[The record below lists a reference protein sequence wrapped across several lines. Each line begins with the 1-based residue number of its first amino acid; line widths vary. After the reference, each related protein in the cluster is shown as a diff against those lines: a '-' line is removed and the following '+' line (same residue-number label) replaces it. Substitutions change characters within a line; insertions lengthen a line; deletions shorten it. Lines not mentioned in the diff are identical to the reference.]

1 MMTTAKSK
9 RKRTSERDEENKQV
23 IQCLER
29 KLAWRKH
36 NIQPENLMNSFLY
49 IQGPL
54 QMNMGFPKKE
64 TRVPGLINNKVAE
77 PTVFFNC
84 LLWTPDVVL
93 IDAMF

>member
-1 MMTTAKSK
+1 MTTAKSK

-64 TRVPGLINNKVAE
+64 TRVPGLINNKVDIE
-77 PTVFFNC
+77 LQNPLSFLTVYFGHQ
-84 LLWTPDVVL
+84 
-93 IDAMF
+93 M